1 MKFIIIKIAPKKAK
15 GFLEKLE
22 SSSKNLGNYKGSGK
36 FTSYRKSHLLP
47 PPTRK
52 LSTKNDENLLKKPNT
67 QTETISQFSDSKN
80 SLNNNEVVVGKR
92 KRHC

>member
-15 GFLEKLE
+15 GFREKLE
-22 SSSKNLGNYKGSGK
+22 SASKNLGNYKGSGK

-47 PPTRK
+47 PTRK
-52 LSTKNDENLLKKPNT
+52 LSTKNDEKLLKKPNT

-92 KRHC
+92 KRYC